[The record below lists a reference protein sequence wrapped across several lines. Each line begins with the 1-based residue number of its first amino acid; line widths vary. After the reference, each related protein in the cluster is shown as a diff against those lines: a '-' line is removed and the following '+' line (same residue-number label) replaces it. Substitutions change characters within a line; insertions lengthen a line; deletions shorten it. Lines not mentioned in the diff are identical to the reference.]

1 MSALEVLKKMNPMG
15 VMDGLVSYM
24 GFTQIHYFLNSIL
37 MERNNK
43 KLRPFFVKIKCHA
56 MDLTHKK
63 SEMLLDEEALGNISS

>member
-1 MSALEVLKKMNPMG
+1 MIFSAG
-15 VMDGLVSYM
+15 VHFAIPNWCG
-24 GFTQIHYFLNSIL
+24 GCNSIL

-56 MDLTHKK
+56 TDLTHKK